1 MTRDGDGVGALR
13 GDGEGL
19 DRETAKVWAFDM
31 NQSLSL
37 KIIGVL
43 AAVQGIGGAL
53 RALHWFNVGSD
64 LLGQGLLLLPVVGVL
79 AYARG
84 AVVIV
89 LAMLFLLFAIGAFLQ
104 RSWARSLGIVLSVVN
119 LLLAVSL
126 AIQGDSIANAALWA
140 VIPVVI
146 LIYLLSSAGQRAL
159 GSAN

>member
-1 MTRDGDGVGALR
+1 MSR
-13 GDGEGL
+13 
-19 DRETAKVWAFDM
+19 
-31 NQSLSL
+31 SLNL

-64 LLGQGLLLLPVVGVL
+64 LLGQGLLLLPMVGVL

-84 AVVIV
+84 AIVIV
-89 LAMLFLLFAIGAFLQ
+89 LALLFLLFAIGAFLQ

-126 AIQGDSIANAALWA
+126 AIQGDSLANAVLWA
-140 VIPVVI
+140 VIPVVM
-146 LIYLLSSAGQRAL
+146 LVYLLSSAGQRAL